1 MSETNGSAPRPARRR
16 GGGGR
21 KGRTATAGSAS
32 RQERA
37 EPAVPPKPSEPAA
50 QGLGEKTR
58 TRSRQEGQKRPAGR
72 SSRAAQRGTVAAERA
87 SAGSNSGGQSSQHT
101 PGGQHS
107 SGQKE
112 KEQSSSAAR
121 RRGRSAKGKR
131 TGNNV
136 QYPGQVTNDTS
147 VPRVAAPS
155 RRGKRKRP
163 LAAPRI
169 GVGCVILRGDQILLV
184 RERGRWSLPKG
195 GLEAGELIQD
205 GARRETYEE
214 TGLVIELRDLAF
226 VVEFQAESW
235 GHHLQFFY
243 TGREVGGELGPKD
256 PDRDVQEARFVPIRE
271 LRDYIRFRPRLVSL
285 ETWLHERRPR
295 HFVFNL
301 DQEPAMVRRR
311 RAGVGAV
318 DRSSG
323 LRLEDADL

>member
-1 MSETNGSAPRPARRR
+1 MSDDTPVTRSSRSGRRRRSGRRSAGAAGPGQPQQIQDQGQPGEGGQAAAPAALTTENRPQSGEAATRTPRRRSRSRR
-16 GGGGR
+16 GG
-21 KGRTATAGSAS
+21 K
-32 RQERA
+32 
-37 EPAVPPKPSEPAA
+37 
-50 QGLGEKTR
+50 
-58 TRSRQEGQKRPAGR
+58 
-72 SSRAAQRGTVAAERA
+72 
-87 SAGSNSGGQSSQHT
+87 
-101 PGGQHS
+101 
-107 SGQKE
+107 
-112 KEQSSSAAR
+112 
-121 RRGRSAKGKR
+121 AKKV
-131 TGNNV
+131 GNNI

-147 VPRVAAPS
+147 VPKPAPPS

-243 TGREVGGELGPKD
+243 TGRVVGGDLGPRD
-256 PDRDVQEARFVPIRE
+256 PDHDVQEARFVPVRE
-271 LRDYIRFRPRLVSL
+271 LREYIRFRPRLVSL

-301 DQEPAMVRRR
+301 DQEPAMLRRR
-311 RAGVGAV
+311 RRVGADGATPAPSNEPQDV
-318 DRSSG
+318 D
-323 LRLEDADL
+323 LD

>member
-1 MSETNGSAPRPARRR
+1 MSDETAAPKSPRTGRRRRAGRR
-16 GGGGR
+16 GGSR
-21 KGRTATAGSAS
+21 PEQAAAPAKAAPAKTAPAKAAEPGTAGVPTASGESAA
-32 RQERA
+32 R
-37 EPAVPPKPSEPAA
+37 VP
-50 QGLGEKTR
+50 R
-58 TRSRQEGQKRPAGR
+58 RRR
-72 SSRAAQRGTVAAERA
+72 SSRRG
-87 SAGSNSGGQSSQHT
+87 G
-101 PGGQHS
+101 
-107 SGQKE
+107 K
-112 KEQSSSAAR
+112 
-121 RRGRSAKGKR
+121 AKKV
-131 TGNNV
+131 GNNV

-147 VPRVAAPS
+147 VPRIAAPS

-243 TGREVGGELGPKD
+243 TGREVGGELSPKD

-271 LRDYIRFRPRLVSL
+271 LREYIRFRPRLVSL

-295 HFVFNL
+295 HFVFDL
-301 DQEPAMVRRR
+301 DQEPAMLRRR
-311 RAGVGAV
+311 RPGVGEVQRSAGVEPDDV
-318 DRSSG
+318 D
-323 LRLEDADL
+323 LD

>member
-1 MSETNGSAPRPARRR
+1 MSDDTAATQARPRRRRSGRRSQSKAEQAGGGAGAAPATPKVAPQGAAAPAVAGDSALKVPRRRSRSRR
-16 GGGGR
+16 GG
-21 KGRTATAGSAS
+21 K
-32 RQERA
+32 
-37 EPAVPPKPSEPAA
+37 
-50 QGLGEKTR
+50 
-58 TRSRQEGQKRPAGR
+58 
-72 SSRAAQRGTVAAERA
+72 
-87 SAGSNSGGQSSQHT
+87 
-101 PGGQHS
+101 
-107 SGQKE
+107 
-112 KEQSSSAAR
+112 
-121 RRGRSAKGKR
+121 AKKI
-131 TGNNV
+131 GNNV

-147 VPRVAAPS
+147 VPRIAAPS

-243 TGREVGGELGPKD
+243 TGREVGGELAPKD
-256 PDRDVQEARFVPIRE
+256 PDRDVQKARFVPIRE
-271 LRDYIRFRPRLVSL
+271 LREYIRFRPRLVSL

-295 HFVFNL
+295 HFVFDL
-301 DQEPAMVRRR
+301 DQEPAMLRRR
-311 RAGVGAV
+311 RRPGVGEVQRSAGVEPDDV
-318 DRSSG
+318 D
-323 LRLEDADL
+323 LD